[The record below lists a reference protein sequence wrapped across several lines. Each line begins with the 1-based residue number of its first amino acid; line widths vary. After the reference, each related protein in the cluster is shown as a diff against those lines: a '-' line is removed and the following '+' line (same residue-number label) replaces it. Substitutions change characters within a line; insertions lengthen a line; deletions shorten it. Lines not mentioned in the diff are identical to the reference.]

1 MFVYLQASVTY
12 NEYMTTFHPCQNE
25 NLYTHNNW
33 TLSDEFVD
41 LVKSNGFYAEHVRW
55 NIPRFRPSEVNIDGA
70 TCENLTSDDASE
82 EFSQQQS
89 HIEEDTIT
97 TNWPMSLRS
106 KRKATVDEVLDDQQT
121 CTQTRKLRR
130 N

>member
-1 MFVYLQASVTY
+1 
-12 NEYMTTFHPCQNE
+12 MTTFYPCQNE

-41 LVKSNGFYAEHVRW
+41 VVKSNGFYAVHIRW
-55 NIPRFRPSEVNIDGA
+55 NIPWFRPSEVNIDGA
-70 TCENLTSDDASE
+70 TCENLTSDDAPE
-82 EFSQQQS
+82 EFSQQESQT
-89 HIEEDTIT
+89 EEDTIT

-106 KRKATVDEVLDDQQT
+106 KRKATVDEALDDQQT
-121 CTQTRKLRR
+121 RTQTRKLRR